1 MEQCIKTD
9 AHTHTGAVKGNRM
22 RAFQSALSILAFSFA
37 SAMPAAI
44 ADESFYDVPPPGR
57 LIDLG
62 GYRLHIH
69 CQGMG
74 SPTVVLDAGLG
85 DWSTHW
91 TAVQNLLKT
100 DTRVCS
106 YDRAGYGWSDP
117 GPRPRDSQRIV
128 AELHSLL
135 EKASVEPPYVL
146 VGHSFGGLNM
156 RLFAST
162 YVGEVAGLVLVE
174 ASHPESLPYQ
184 RNEAG
189 TAPSTS
195 PANQLMVV
203 HPVEPE
209 VLPVPPEA
217 QSAINDNLL
226 RTKSRVTSRGE
237 YRALGHSVL
246 ELQRSRPF
254 GDLPLTVLSR
264 GKREWPYGED
274 GDLKEKSWQLQQMEL
289 ARLSNLSHY
298 IVATNSGHHIHIDQP
313 DLVAGVVRDMIS
325 EDRRESASLLR

>member
-1 MEQCIKTD
+1 
-9 AHTHTGAVKGNRM
+9 M
-22 RAFQSALSILAFSFA
+22 RALQSALSIMVFFLTGAT
-37 SAMPAAI
+37 PAAI
-44 ADESFYDVPPPGR
+44 ADASFYDVPPPGK
-57 LIDLG
+57 LVDLG
-62 GYRLHIH
+62 GYRLHIN

-74 SPTVVLDAGLG
+74 SPAVIMDAGLG

-91 TAVQNLLKT
+91 TAVQNLLKA

-135 EKASVEPPYVL
+135 EKADVDPPYLL

-162 YVGEVAGLVLVE
+162 FTGEVAGLVLVE

-189 TAPSTS
+189 TAPSAS
-195 PANQLMVV
+195 PSNQLMVV

-209 VLPVPPEA
+209 ALPVPPEA
-217 QSAINDNLL
+217 EPAINDNLL

-237 YRALGHSVL
+237 YRALGNSVL

-274 GDLKEKSWQLQQMEL
+274 GDIKEKNWQLQQMEL
-289 ARLSNLSHY
+289 TRLSSLSHY
-298 IVATNSGHHIHIDQP
+298 IVATHSGHHIHIDEP
-313 DLVAGVVRDMIS
+313 GIVAGAVREMIS
-325 EDRRESASLLR
+325 EERRESASLVR